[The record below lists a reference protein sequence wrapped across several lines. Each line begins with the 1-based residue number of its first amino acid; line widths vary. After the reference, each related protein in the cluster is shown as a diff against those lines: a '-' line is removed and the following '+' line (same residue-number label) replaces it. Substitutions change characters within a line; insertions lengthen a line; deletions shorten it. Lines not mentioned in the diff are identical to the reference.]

1 MSDKTGTKIIDGAL
15 CINTSALC
23 DVLDIHRNTLAQWD
37 KAGMPKKARGWYELK
52 LVIPWVM
59 ENRGV
64 KKAPSSEEGQS
75 WLQQKQQY
83 EAILK
88 EQQAEAAT
96 MKNEIAKGVYIRRDD
111 VVGELQRFLIS
122 LRRSM
127 MGFSRKIAM
136 EVSPYLETDQVRA
149 IEQQVSGVTLDVLQ
163 QLSVKGVYH
172 AKRDK

>member
-1 MSDKTGTKIIDGAL
+1 MSEKTGAKMIDGAL

-23 DVLDIHRNTLAQWD
+23 EVLNIHRNTLAQWE

-64 KKAPSSEEGQS
+64 KKAPVTEEGQS
-75 WLQQKQQY
+75 WVQQKQQY

-111 VVGELQRFLIS
+111 VVSELQRFLTT

-127 MGFSRKIAM
+127 MGFSRKVAM
-136 EVSPYLETDQVRA
+136 EVAPYVEPEQVRL
-149 IEQQVSGVTLDVLQ
+149 IEQQISGVTLDALE

-172 AKRDK
+172 AKGNK